1 MAALSAQHD
10 QSLDLVNRLT
20 ATLDGTDPDDED
32 EDEQNEPSDA
42 PQSLC
47 ILALD
52 DDAFAAE
59 VATMT
64 PWVDQIL
71 LRTYGR
77 ELTAG
82 RPWCTRWP
90 EHDEA
95 VVRIHSAWL
104 AWQSL
109 TDMEAGATGP
119 SVWQRDHLEPLLG
132 HLRSPDGPFAACT
145 TSPDRP
151 NHRVLPPPEF
161 TDRGALPNLA

>member
-1 MAALSAQHD
+1 MD
-10 QSLDLVNRLT
+10 
-20 ATLDGTDPDDED
+20 LDGED
-32 EDEQNEPSDA
+32 DA
-42 PQSLC
+42 PDAPDAPKSLC

-52 DDAFAAE
+52 DEEFAAE
-59 VATMT
+59 IATMT

-109 TDMEAGATGP
+109 TDLEAGATGP

-151 NHRVLPPPEF
+151 NHRVLAHPEF
-161 TDRGALPNLA
+161 TDATALPSAA